1 MLISLIISIVLGIAA
16 ILLVAKFASKLSKN
30 VNRII
35 QGVLLLFIVFFCYK
49 LWVSIDEPLKFQEV
63 KEERY
68 AQVVSQLSLLRDAQI
83 AHKTVTGV
91 YTNDINKLA
100 AFVDTAKFAL
110 VEKRDV
116 QVVDTERNQR
126 FGVTG
131 YTKEITMTDTLGYKS
146 VKDSL
151 FKNVDVRKL
160 LEYPFPNAK
169 GKIKLET
176 GTFYD
181 DDAEVSTFM
190 ATANKKDI
198 LNGQPPKLLKAEL
211 KVKAV
216 EAIDGPAITVGNL
229 TEISTAGNWPR
240 KYATAESN

>member
-1 MLISLIISIVLGIAA
+1 MWTFFIVSIVLGIIGIVLIA
-16 ILLVAKFASKLSKN
+16 LFANKLSKN

-35 QGVLLLFIVFFCYK
+35 QGVLFLLICIFSYQLYK
-49 LWVSIDEPLKFQEV
+49 SIDEPVQFEKT
-63 KEERY
+63 KEARY
-68 AQVVSQLSLLRDAQI
+68 AMVVKQLSILREAQV

-110 VEKRDV
+110 TQKRDI
-116 QVVDTERNQR
+116 QVVDEERNRR

-131 YTKEITMTDTLGYKS
+131 YMKEVTLVDTLGYKS

-151 FKNVDVRKL
+151 FKNLDVRKL
-160 LEYPFPNAK
+160 LDYPFPGAK

-176 GTFYD
+176 DVFYD
-181 DDAEVSTFM
+181 DDTEVSTFM
-190 ATANKKDI
+190 ATALKKDI
-198 LNGQPPKLLKAEL
+198 LDDQPKKLRKAEL

-240 KYATAESN
+240 KYAAAEKN